1 MKPSSEKIDFP
12 VRLNKYLA
20 HKGLATRTGADE
32 LIRKGQVML
41 NGIKAKLGDK
51 VQTSKDTVTILEK
64 KRSYSYFAYN
74 KPVGIVTVG
83 AQNGEKAILD
93 VTRFPTKAFPLGRLD
108 KDSRGLLIFTDD
120 GRITK
125 RLLDPKYEHE
135 KEYRVR
141 TDKPI
146 SDAALKRLASGVTI
160 AGYKT
165 KPAKVTRINDDSF
178 SIVLTEGKN
187 RQIRRMCEA
196 EGCTVKDLRRIRVM
210 NILLGDIREG
220 SFRTIAGKELK
231 TFLTSLCL

>member
-1 MKPSSEKIDFP
+1 MKPSTSVLDFP

-20 HKGLATRTGADE
+20 HKGLATRTGADD
-32 LIRKGQVML
+32 LITKGLVTI
-41 NGIKAKLGDK
+41 NGVKAKLGDK
-51 VQTSKDTVTILEK
+51 IMSAKDIVSVLEK
-64 KRSYSYFAYN
+64 KRSYAYFAYN

-83 AQNGEKAILD
+83 AQRDEKAILD

-125 RLLDPKYEHE
+125 RLLDPKYDHE

-141 TDKPI
+141 TNKPI
-146 SDAALKRLASGVTI
+146 SDKALKRFSAGITI
-160 AGYKT
+160 AGHKT
-165 KPAKVTRINDDSF
+165 KPAKVRRVNDDSF

-196 EGCTVKDLRRIRVM
+196 EGYTVKDLRRIRVM
-210 NILLGDIREG
+210 NILLDDIREG
-220 SFRTIAGKELK
+220 SFRPIIGKELK
-231 TFLTSLCL
+231 TFLASLGL